1 MTNLKSLFE
10 VFFDKSI
17 ASSSVT
23 KTLIGNIKTIAVETK
38 KIAECLVAMNERLDL
53 HEKIIED
60 LYDREEKVVFDYSAK
75 RKEGTSKP
83 N

>member
-1 MTNLKSLFE
+1 
-10 VFFDKSI
+10 
-17 ASSSVT
+17 
-23 KTLIGNIKTIAVETK
+23 
-38 KIAECLVAMNERLDL
+38 MNERLDL